1 MAPFDNERS
10 RLSHR
15 GGDRAGEVAARP
27 PAGPYD
33 SAMNAELFS
42 ATILLILVIDP
53 FGNVPLVVA
62 ALKNAAPER
71 RARIVLR
78 ECAAA
83 YVILLGF
90 MLGGRTFLQWLH
102 LSEESLTIAGG
113 IILFLIAIRMVF
125 PRPEGI
131 FGDPPGAEPFIVP
144 LAIPAI
150 AGPSALATVMLMA
163 SRDPGKIGTW
173 LVALTVAM
181 VATTAVLALA
191 DRLQRWLGERAVLA
205 FERLMGLVLTALA
218 VEMLLSGVR
227 SFAGELGK

>member
-1 MAPFDNERS
+1 MPSKLLQPGR
-10 RLSHR
+10 
-15 GGDRAGEVAARP
+15 AARII
-27 PAGPYD
+27 A
-33 SAMNAELFS
+33 AMNAELFS

-62 ALKNAAPER
+62 ALNNVAPER
-71 RARIVLR
+71 RVRVVLR

-83 YVILLGF
+83 YVILVAF

-125 PRPEGI
+125 PRPEGV
-131 FGDPPGAEPFIVP
+131 FGDPPGTEPFLVP
-144 LAIPAI
+144 LAIPSI

-163 SRDPGKIGTW
+163 SRDPAKIGTW
-173 LVALTVAM
+173 LVALSVAM
-181 VATTAVLALA
+181 AATTVVLALA
-191 DRLQRWLGERAVLA
+191 DRLQRWLGERAVLE

-227 SFAGELGK
+227 SFAGGLAR